1 MNPFAALADPARR
14 RIVDIL
20 ASGEHTAGQLA
31 EVVGGEFRI
40 SRTAVSKHLG
50 ILRLAGLVD
59 ARIDGPWRWYRL
71 GFRGMD
77 VIEHAVAD
85 LRWKLDRAVGWD
97 AENLQDYDPIVS
109 WPPAPEPAVG
119 RPRTPGRRGRQT
131 EAPRAADPDAGLFP
145 PMLLPP

>member
-85 LRWKLDRAVGWD
+85 LRWKLDRAV
-97 AENLQDYDPIVS
+97 
-109 WPPAPEPAVG
+109 
-119 RPRTPGRRGRQT
+119 
-131 EAPRAADPDAGLFP
+131 
-145 PMLLPP
+145 